1 MEKKQLPPDFK
12 DFFEILNRLQVRYM
26 VAGGWALALHGWPRA
41 TRDIDIWVA
50 IDSRNA
56 DKIRKALSEFGAP
69 GRISDEFFSAG
80 KNVFWMGREPTR
92 IELISGIDGVEF
104 DSCYERKKSVIWD
117 GVELAFLSYD
127 DFVRNKKA
135 SGRLK
140 DLADLESLGE
150 DPHS

>member
-1 MEKKQLPPDFK
+1 MEKKQLPPDFR
-12 DFFEILNRLQVRYM
+12 DFFEILNRRGVRYM

-50 IDSRNA
+50 IDPANA
-56 DKIRKALSEFGAP
+56 DKVRAALSEFGAP
-69 GRISDEFFSAG
+69 GIPEPGFFTGG

-92 IELISGIDGVEF
+92 IERISGIDGVDFEA
-104 DSCYERKKSVIWD
+104 CCARRTATLWD
-117 GVELAFLSYD
+117 GVEISFLGYE
-127 DFVRNKKA
+127 DFVRNKRA

-150 DPHS
+150 DPHA